1 MNQDKETVRMSE
13 TRNGTWS
20 LFVDDSLILR
30 TTNKRIVERYFA
42 LFTSEKWKGPRII
55 VPANPKKPDEK
66 N

>member
-42 LFTSEKWKGPRII
+42 LFTSKEWKGPRII
-55 VPANPKKPDEK
+55 VPARPKKSDEK

>member
-42 LFTSEKWKGPRII
+42 LFTSKEWKGPRII
-55 VPANPKKPDEK
+55 VPARPKESGEK